1 LRLTRSRLDARN
13 PYGKELRSGLVPSRF
28 DNRTVN
34 TFKKDIKFSTKLE
47 KYFFHQ
53 WLNVLEQS
61 SSIYVSDWS
70 DNGCGNDGEFIA
82 KGNTAGA
89 DYKISGSVRG
99 VGLDAKLTEEPLE
112 IKWVPTAGKFTLK
125 ENDLKAYVE
134 EEASILFI
142 YNSVRCGTDMRKPK
156 DYDFERH
163 IRLIESKADQIKWGI
178 MWSPRVK
185 EFYNNAKE
193 KSLFKPINYMGGK
206 SGVVLKQKDFS
217 EWFVEENW
225 N

>member
-1 LRLTRSRLDARN
+1 MS
-13 PYGKELRSGLVPSRF
+13 SRF
-28 DNRTVN
+28 DDRTVD
-34 TFKKDIKFSTKLE
+34 TFKKDIKFGTKLE

-142 YNSVRCGTDMRKPK
+142 YNSVRCGTDMRKPR
-156 DYDFERH
+156 DYDFDRH

-178 MWSPRVK
+178 MWSPKVK
-185 EFYNNAKE
+185 QFYNNAKD
-193 KSLFKPINYMGGK
+193 KALFKPIHYMGGK
-206 SGVVLKQKDFS
+206 YGVVLKQEDFS
-217 EWFVEENW
+217 EWFVEEDW
-225 N
+225 A

>member
-1 LRLTRSRLDARN
+1 MVS
-13 PYGKELRSGLVPSRF
+13 SRF

-47 KYFFHQ
+47 KYFFNK
-53 WLNVLEQS
+53 WLDVIKS
-61 SSIYVSDWS
+61 SSSLYVSEWS

-89 DYKISGSVRG
+89 DYKISGSIKG
-99 VGLDAKLTEEPLE
+99 VGFDANLEDEPLE

-125 ENDLKAYVE
+125 ENDLKAYIKE
-134 EEASILFI
+134 GASILFI
-142 YNSVRCGTDMRKPK
+142 YNSVSCGTNMRKPK
-156 DYDFERH
+156 DYNFEKH
-163 IRLIESKADQIKWGI
+163 VELIESKADQIRWGI

-193 KSLFKPINYMGGK
+193 KSLFRPINYMGGK